1 MGIEKELFIF
11 LLAVLAGIIVRLAYC
26 CLGCL
31 RKVVRHTHWA
41 IELEDLVYWMG
52 TAVFLFVQI
61 YNTSSG
67 SVRWYFILGVAFGVL
82 GLSFVLKKLGE
93 WSQKIIHRQRCFFFE
108 TLEKGRKKR

>member
-1 MGIEKELFIF
+1 MGIGKELFIF
-11 LLAVLAGIIVRLAYC
+11 LLAVIAGMIVRLVYC

-31 RKVVRHTHWA
+31 RNVVRHTHWA

-82 GLSFVLKKLGE
+82 GVSFIIKKLRK
-93 WSQKIIHRQRCFFFE
+93 WSQKIIHRRGRFFME
-108 TLEKGRKKR
+108 TLENDRKKR